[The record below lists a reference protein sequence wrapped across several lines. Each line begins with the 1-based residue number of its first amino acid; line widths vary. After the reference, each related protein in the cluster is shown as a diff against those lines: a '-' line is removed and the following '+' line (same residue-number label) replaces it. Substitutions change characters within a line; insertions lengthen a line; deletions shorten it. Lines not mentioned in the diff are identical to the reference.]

1 MALSKHP
8 AIATEPIMR
17 MPEDSPKE
25 KVSISKMFK
34 IPKSSPAHPV
44 TTKMLPVN
52 VATLQPQNNHRR
64 A

>member
-17 MPEDSPKE
+17 TPEDNPKE
-25 KVSISKMFK
+25 KVSISKMFN
-34 IPKSSPAHPV
+34 IPKTSPMHPV
-44 TTKMLPVN
+44 ATKILPVN
-52 VATLQPQNNHRR
+52 VAALQPQNNHRR